1 MYSTFSDI
9 FDENHFIKALRG
21 DVRIIKE
28 LPKEIES
35 LPRARKHFTSW
46 SGVGYYEEMTQLW
59 KEHQACKSSS
69 HRLFFLKVD
78 YLNLSLAMDPQNQ
91 KF

>member
-9 FDENHFIKALRG
+9 FDENHFIETLQG
-21 DVRIIKE
+21 DLRIIKE

-46 SGVGYYEEMTQLW
+46 SGMGYYEEMTQLW
-59 KEHQACKSSS
+59 KEHQACKSYSY
-69 HRLFFLKVD
+69 HLLLK
-78 YLNLSLAMDPQNQ
+78 SR
-91 KF
+91 FS